1 MTTRKCDWQRR
12 DVLKLGAAAMATSA
26 AGLWPRVAVA
36 AAPPAST
43 ITAELI
49 AAAKAEGKLNW
60 YTSVDLKVAE
70 QVAKAFEGK
79 FPGISVKVER
89 TGAERNFQRI
99 GQEYASNIFRCDA
112 VNTSDAAHMIVWK
125 RNGLLEAIVPED
137 VAQHFPAEHKDAD
150 GYYASWRVML
160 SVIAFNSKLVNPADA
175 PKSFADLLDPKWSGK
190 MVKAHPG
197 YSGTIMTATHQ
208 MSRDLGWEYF
218 ERLAKQKILQV
229 QSAADP
235 PKKLALGERAIMID
249 GGDYVVQLQI
259 DKGAPL
265 EIVYPAEGTPLIT
278 GPSAVMKKAPNP
290 NAAKLFHLWGF
301 TGEGQDV
308 AVRIRRATLGPCT
321 GQGQAAAQPQGA
333 LRNQA
338 DEGERG
344 RGRDHGGCDQEALFE
359 YFQGLVRNAKVVFF
373 LDSLNASFAFA
384 RRNNNRCAS
393 RGVMFDN
400 PLRVPGAR
408 MKRTSRANR
417 SWSGSD
423 IRLRDWSHVGVKRQ
437 MRQARKAG

>member
-1 MTTRKCDWQRR
+1 MSAQKTNLHRR
-12 DVLKLGAAAMATSA
+12 DALRLGVAAAAAGAT
-26 AGLWPRVAVA
+26 GLWPTVSMA
-36 AAPPAST
+36 AAPPAAS
-43 ITAELI
+43 ITPDLV
-49 AAAKAEGKLNW
+49 AAAKKEGKVNW

-125 RNGLLEAIVPED
+125 RQGILEAIVPED
-137 VAQHFPAEHKDAD
+137 VAKHYPAEHRDAD

-160 SVIAFNSKLVNPADA
+160 SVIAYNTKLVDPAGA

-208 MSRDLGWEYF
+208 MARDLGWEYF

-235 PKKLALGERAIMID
+235 PKKLALGERAIMVD
-249 GGDYVVQLQI
+249 GGDYVAQVQI

-265 EIVYPAEGTPLIT
+265 AIVYPSEGTPLIT

-301 TGEGQDV
+301 SPEGQEI
-308 AVRIRRATLGPCT
+308 AVKV
-321 GQGQAAAQPQGA
+321 GA
-333 LRNQA
+333 LRSAHALVKDKLRPQRKPLSEIKLMKENAAEVEKMA
-338 DEGERG
+338 DDIKKRY
-344 RGRDHGGCDQEALFE
+344 AAIF
-359 YFQGLVRNAKVVFF
+359 KV
-373 LDSLNASFAFA
+373 
-384 RRNNNRCAS
+384 
-393 RGVMFDN
+393 
-400 PLRVPGAR
+400 
-408 MKRTSRANR
+408 
-417 SWSGSD
+417 
-423 IRLRDWSHVGVKRQ
+423 
-437 MRQARKAG
+437 